1 MLWYSLG
8 VGSLVSIHRLDG
20 TVIVP
25 SIDRNVANVIIVA
38 HNADELEDTNDDS
51 MWPDIIEEDDPL
63 WPA

>member
-8 VGSLVSIHRLDG
+8 VGSLVSIRRLDG

-25 SIDRNVANVIIVA
+25 SIDRNVANVIIMA
-38 HNADELEDTNDDS
+38 HNAGEEDTNDDL
-51 MWPDIIEEDDPL
+51 WPDIIEGDDPL